1 MRVRNIYTAKDRLG
15 PQAIRYEELADPKY
29 KGKICTRSGKHPYN
43 IALVASMIAHHGE
56 ADTKTWLQ
64 GVKTN
69 LARKPQGNDRGQ
81 VQAVKE
87 GLCDI
92 AIGNSYYYG
101 NMLQDP
107 EQKSWAEAVVINFPN
122 QADRGAHVNVS
133 GMVLTRHAP
142 NKDNA
147 IKLMEFLSG
156 DVAQKAYAEVNME
169 YPVKADVAPSTLVA
183 SWGEFKADQLPIFK
197 LAEYHQA
204 AVKLLDELL
213 VLPLFALLLQA
224 AQPDE
229 AVFGHLLS
237 TVLPTYIANSLWL
250 ILWVSIG
257 SLLLALPCAWLMAR
271 CEFIGRRYLQWALL
285 LPLAMPAY
293 IVAYVYTDLLDYAG
307 PVQRSLRA
315 GPSTKEFARGLWL
328 ELTAGLL
335 FPRYSHFR
343 WRRLCAIDGVISL
356 YLSVSAHR
364 VYGAIPK
371 LGPCIKDHGMLA
383 LAEFLALIFADGKA
397 RLGRGCRFSGD
408 GNRSGFRHS

>member
-1 MRVRNIYTAKDRLG
+1 MRVRNLYTAKDRLG
-15 PQAIRYEELADPKY
+15 PQAISYEELADPKY

-183 SWGEFKADQLPIFK
+183 SWGEFKSDKLPIFK

-204 AVKLLDELL
+204 AVKLLDE
-213 VLPLFALLLQA
+213 VQF
-224 AQPDE
+224 
-229 AVFGHLLS
+229 
-237 TVLPTYIANSLWL
+237 
-250 ILWVSIG
+250 
-257 SLLLALPCAWLMAR
+257 
-271 CEFIGRRYLQWALL
+271 
-285 LPLAMPAY
+285 
-293 IVAYVYTDLLDYAG
+293 DL
-307 PVQRSLRA
+307 
-315 GPSTKEFARGLWL
+315 
-328 ELTAGLL
+328 
-335 FPRYSHFR
+335 
-343 WRRLCAIDGVISL
+343 
-356 YLSVSAHR
+356 
-364 VYGAIPK
+364 
-371 LGPCIKDHGMLA
+371 
-383 LAEFLALIFADGKA
+383 
-397 RLGRGCRFSGD
+397 
-408 GNRSGFRHS
+408 